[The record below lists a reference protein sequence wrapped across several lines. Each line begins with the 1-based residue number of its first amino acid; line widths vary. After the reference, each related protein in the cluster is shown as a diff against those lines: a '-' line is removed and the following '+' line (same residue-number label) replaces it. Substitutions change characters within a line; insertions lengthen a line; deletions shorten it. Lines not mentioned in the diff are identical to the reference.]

1 MLETEIK
8 KLTAAI
14 EALTAAVEAQQPKAE
29 PMNPSA
35 AHEALFKEVAPKE
48 EQPKEETPPAITH
61 EEVKELCLKIS
72 RADQSK
78 KPAIKKLISEYG
90 ANVVTQVAVESLAE
104 LKAKLEG
111 LE

>member
-14 EALTAAVEAQQPKAE
+14 EALTAKIEAQQPKTEE
-29 PMNPSA
+29 PLVESLA
-35 AHEALFKEVAPKE
+35 ASSEAKA
-48 EQPKEETPPAITH
+48 EQPKEETPPTITH

-72 RADQSK
+72 RADRSK
-78 KPAIKKLISEYG
+78 KPAIKALISEYG

-111 LE
+111 LV

>member
-14 EALTAAVEAQQPKAE
+14 EALTAKIEAQQPKTEE
-29 PMNPSA
+29 PLPLVESLA
-35 AHEALFKEVAPKE
+35 ASSEAKA
-48 EQPKEETPPAITH
+48 EQPKEETPPTITH

-72 RADQSK
+72 RADRSK
-78 KPAIKKLISEYG
+78 KPAIKALISEYG

-111 LE
+111 LV